1 MYNYSPSI
9 IYGGETEM
17 KLSHDHT
24 SLTKD
29 VTISVF
35 LYKQLYTDFNL
46 ISEAWAIPS
55 TQTLKNYK

>member
-1 MYNYSPSI
+1 
-9 IYGGETEM
+9 M

-29 VTISVF
+29 VTNSVF

-46 ISEAWAIPS
+46 ISEVWAIPS
-55 TQTLKNYK
+55 TQTLKNCQ